1 MDLRKFSVFIM
12 ILGLIIAGY
21 GAYKIIALYTES
33 EEAYIKFISPG
44 QITNPDG
51 SVSVLAITEDDEYK
65 KKRNAFRDH
74 YFEGRIALPIM
85 ISIAGGIIL
94 FIGIALRVS
103 AKKTG

>member
-12 ILGLIIAGY
+12 ILGVIMAGY
-21 GAYKIIALYTES
+21 GAYKIIALYTGV
-33 EEAYIKFISPG
+33 EEAYSEFRNS
-44 QITNPDG
+44 QHITNPAVPD
-51 SVSVLAITEDDEYK
+51 SAQFISEDEYK
-65 KKRNAFRDH
+65 KKRKVFKDW
-74 YFEGRIALPIM
+74 YFEGKTALPIM